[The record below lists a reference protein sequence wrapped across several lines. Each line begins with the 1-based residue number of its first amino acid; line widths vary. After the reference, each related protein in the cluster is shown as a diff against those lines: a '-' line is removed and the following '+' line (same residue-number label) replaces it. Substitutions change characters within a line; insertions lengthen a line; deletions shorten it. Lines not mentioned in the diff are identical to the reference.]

1 MNHPRRKLAV
11 LTSGGDS
18 AGMNAAVRAAVR
30 AGLAAGAEMFGVR
43 EGLQG
48 LVDGGDL
55 IQPMSSADVSG
66 ILQLGGTK
74 LGTARSDDFRT
85 RDGRRRAA
93 RNLVERGVDGLI
105 VVGGDG
111 SLTGADIF
119 RREWP
124 ELLDELVAAGDLAAE
139 IAAEHRELGLVGLVG
154 SIDNDMV
161 GTDMTI
167 GADTA
172 LHRIIEAVDAIQS
185 TASSHQRT
193 FVIEVM
199 GRRCGYLALMGA
211 LAAGANFVLIPE
223 NPPADGWQDAMCEVL
238 SGGRRIGR
246 RASVVLV
253 AEGVVDQHGT
263 PITAHDVRTV
273 LEERLGEDTR
283 VTTLGHVQRGGSP
296 TAFDRYLGTVLG
308 HAATT
313 RLLTAEPGAEPQLVG
328 IRGHGVVTAPLMECV
343 EATRSIAEVIASN
356 DIDQAMALRG
366 SSFTSSFQLLRTLV
380 PVRPREEP
388 DGTPP
393 RRLGVLHAGAPS
405 PGMNAAVRVVVRVA
419 MARGHRIVGIADGFR
434 GLIGDSTVDLGWMGV
449 SGWSSLPGAELGTSR
464 RLPDESNLERVAETI
479 RRHRLDGLVIIGGWS
494 AYHGATRLL
503 GEAARA
509 AGIDIPIICLPA
521 TINNDVPG
529 TELSIGCDTALNNII
544 IDVDKIKES
553 AVASQRCFVV
563 EVMGRDSGYLAL
575 MSGLATGAERVYL
588 PEDGISLDRL
598 QADLATLRAGF
609 ELGKRRGLV
618 VRSEHA
624 DPLYTTEFISALF
637 EHESGGDFDV
647 RGAILGHVQQGGSPS
662 PFDRIQASR
671 LAAAATNR
679 MLDALDRDDRTS
691 HMLGHVDGE
700 IVTTPLEE
708 FPNLVES
715 DVHRPRDTP
724 WWMGLRPLAEQMATA
739 RPSDAG

>member
-1 MNHPRRKLAV
+1 MTGARKLGV

-30 AGLAAGAEMFGVR
+30 AGLASGAEVFGVR

-48 LVDGGDL
+48 LVDGGEL
-55 IQPMSSADVSG
+55 IQSLTSADVSG
-66 ILQLGGTK
+66 ILQLGGTD

-93 RNLVERGVDGLI
+93 RNLVERGVDGL
-105 VVGGDG
+105 VVIGGDG
-111 SLTGADIF
+111 SLTGADLF

-124 ELLDELVAAGDLAAE
+124 ELLDELVAAGELAPE
-139 IAAEHRELGLVGLVG
+139 VAAAHHELGLVGLVG

-199 GRRCGYLALMGA
+199 GRRCGYLALMGS

-223 NPPADGWQDAMCEVL
+223 NPPADGWQDTMCEVL
-238 SGGRRIGR
+238 SGGRKIGR

-253 AEGVVDQHGT
+253 AEGVVDRHGN

-313 RLLTAEPGAEPQLVG
+313 HLLATEPSAEPQLVG
-328 IRGHGVVTAPLMECV
+328 IRGHRVVTSPLMECV
-343 EATRSIAEVIASN
+343 EATRSIADVISSN
-356 DIDQAMALRG
+356 DIDRAMALRG
-366 SSFTSSFQLLRTLV
+366 SSFTSSFELLRTLV

-393 RRLGVLHAGAPS
+393 RRLGVLHAGAPA
-405 PGMNAAVRVVVRVA
+405 PGMNAAVRVIVRVA
-419 MARGHRIVGIADGFR
+419 MARGHRIIGLVDGFR
-434 GLIGDSTVDLGWMGV
+434 GLIDDDTTELGWMSV
-449 SGWSSLPGAELGTSR
+449 SGWSARPGAELGTSR
-464 RLPDESNLERVAETI
+464 RLPEPDDFDRIADTI
-479 RRHRLDGLVIIGGWS
+479 ARHRLDGLVVVGGWT
-494 AYHGATRLL
+494 AYQGANRLI
-503 GEAARA
+503 GDAARA
-509 AGIDIPIICLPA
+509 AGIDVPIVCLPA

-529 TELSIGCDTALNNII
+529 TDLSIGSDTALNNII
-544 IDVDKIKES
+544 VDVDKIKES

-671 LAAAATNR
+671 LAASAIGR
-679 MLDALDRDDRTS
+679 VLDALDRGDRSS
-691 HMLGHVDGE
+691 HMFGHVDGS
-700 IVTTPLEE
+700 IVTTPLER
-708 FPNLVES
+708 FPELVEAGA
-715 DVHRPRDTP
+715 HRPSATP
-724 WWMGLRPLAEQMATA
+724 WWMDLRPLAEQMATA
-739 RPSDAG
+739 RSSDGC